1 MDRVCCILLGFGEVS
16 GKSKLPASAVEPG
29 AVVFAAVSRNTEWC
43 QFSGGNSRSADA
55 RCSLHVK

>member
-29 AVVFAAVSRNTEWC
+29 AVVFAAVSRNTE
-43 QFSGGNSRSADA
+43 
-55 RCSLHVK
+55 